1 MKTTLKTVCH
11 CSVSFGCA
19 KTGFSGFILCF
30 ENGWTFFLL
39 FSLHNWFGKKKFFLF
54 LSNRLLHWRCFSIK
68 WKYVVLPCHR
78 WTSTSV
84 GFTWVCHFFFLLLFL
99 LFLLFVIS
107 NMQLGTKFDGKES
120 NFNSYKKWEEKKK
133 NKIHLELKF
142 DSPDEKKQKR
152 KAFCNRNKN

>member
-19 KTGFSGFILCF
+19 KTGFSGFIFCF

-39 FSLHNWFGKKKFFLF
+39 FSFHNWFGKKSFSSFCQIDCCTGAVF
-54 LSNRLLHWRCFSIK
+54 LSNGNTLFFRVIVERALLLDLHEFA
-68 WKYVVLPCHR
+68 
-78 WTSTSV
+78 T
-84 GFTWVCHFFFLLLFL
+84 FFLLLVLLFL

-120 NFNSYKKWEEKKK
+120 NFNSYKKWKEKKK
-133 NKIHLELKF
+133 QKF
-142 DSPDEKKQKR
+142 TSS
-152 KAFCNRNKN
+152 